1 MKNTKKILVR
11 IFVAGV
17 IIILGLCL
25 TRMFTPKAIGEEPKS
40 IEPEKV
46 NHSIEELVSIYAQK
60 YNVSGS
66 EMLRVLKC
74 ENNTG
79 DPKLQSTLRYDR
91 DHPEWGV
98 VKGEQEKS
106 FGYCQ
111 IHLPSHPD
119 VTYEQAIDPEFCVEF
134 MAKKFSEHHESE
146 WMCY

>member
-11 IFVAGV
+11 IFVAGLL
-17 IIILGLCL
+17 ILAGLCIVRML
-25 TRMFTPKAIGEEPKS
+25 TPEVISKEKQE
-40 IEPEKV
+40 IELPVKV
-46 NHSIEELVSIYAQK
+46 LTFEELVNKYAQK
-60 YNVSGS
+60 YKVSES
-66 EMLRVLKC
+66 EMLRVLNC

-79 DPKLQSTLRYDR
+79 DPKLQSSLVYDR

-98 VKGEQEKS
+98 VKGEREKS

-119 VTYEQAIDPEFCVEF
+119 VTYEQAIDPEFCAEF
-134 MAKKFSEHHESE
+134 MAKKFSENRQSE